1 MQKKLTN
8 IFFRPIFLR
17 KPQRSK
23 RAQNK
28 KNWMNNH
35 LTEIREE
42 QLTSGEWLENFLW

>member
-8 IFFRPIFLR
+8 IFFRPIFRR

-35 LTEIREE
+35 LTPDFRIFDKA
-42 QLTSGEWLENFLW
+42 QKCNPL

>member
-1 MQKKLTN
+1 MQKKLKN
-8 IFFRPIFLR
+8 VFFRLIFR
-17 KPQRSK
+17 RRTQCSK
-23 RAQNK
+23 RYQNK